1 MATVHSVCISE
12 RKGEKKHPVEVVT
25 LCADFGIENDAHAGS
40 GRQVSLL
47 ALEGVERMR
56 EKLATIV
63 PGDFAEN
70 LTVAGL
76 NELGLFPGSRVRVG
90 DAVLLEVTQIGKECH
105 GHGCAIMRAVG
116 TCVMPKEGIFAR
128 VVTGGIVRPGDA
140 VAVA

>member
-1 MATVHSVCISE
+1 MAVIHSVCISKHKGE
-12 RKGEKKHPVEVVT
+12 RKVAVPAVT
-25 LCADFGIENDAHAGS
+25 LVADFGVEHDAHAGS

-76 NELGLFPGSRVRVG
+76 NELRLAPGDRIRVG
-90 DAVLLEVTQIGKECH
+90 ESALLEVTQIGKECH
-105 GHGCAIMRAVG
+105 GHACAIMRAVG
-116 TCVMPKEGIFAR
+116 TCVMPKEGVFAK
-128 VVTGGIVRPGDA
+128 VLLGGPVKPGDA
-140 VAVA
+140 VARA

>member
-1 MATVHSVCISE
+1 MAMIHAVCTSK
-12 RKGEKKHPVEVVT
+12 RKGERKVAVPAVT
-25 LCADFGIENDAHAGS
+25 LVADSGVANDAHAGS

-76 NELGLFPGSRVRVG
+76 NDLGLAPGDRLRIGPS
-90 DAVLLEVTQIGKECH
+90 ALLEVTQIGKECH
-105 GHGCAIMRAVG
+105 GHACAIMRAVG
-116 TCVMPKEGIFAR
+116 TCVMPKEGVFAK
-128 VVTGGIVRPGDA
+128 VLTGGPVKPGDTVELA
-140 VAVA
+140 